1 LRSFDPSI
9 TSRGGAIC
17 PGRTGRWVAER
28 AEREDALD
36 EGGVGRCSVIVT
48 RGPLVAIGHSSP
60 LWPNSPHL
68 KHFLPLPGRLR
79 ALPRRP
85 RELPREERGV
95 VHRDEVPDPPPKSSA
110 GSFGIAVAIGEKN

>member
-1 LRSFDPSI
+1 MLTSPPPS
-9 TSRGGAIC
+9 
-17 PGRTGRWVAER
+17 
-28 AEREDALD
+28 L
-36 EGGVGRCSVIVT
+36 
-48 RGPLVAIGHSSP
+48 HSSFSASSP
-60 LWPNSPHL
+60 AFGQLAAMWPNSPHL